1 MTMSADHAQ
10 LARDLGEVGRALH
23 DFPGL
28 GRALTDPTVPA
39 AKKERLIGAA
49 FPELGAP
56 ARQTV
61 LDAAGRDWSSAK
73 ALGRWL
79 EATGVERSFAWAA
92 QEGVLARTIDEVFA
106 FSQLVWHDHGVRRAL
121 TDRGVP
127 LQRRRQLVRT
137 MLGQQMTP
145 AAVEVATAAL
155 GSHRGTIDD
164 ALQDYLTIGAAQAGG
179 KLAVARVAKPLP
191 AAQRARLVDAL
202 QDRLGATIILQ
213 QVVDPQLLGGVRVEC
228 GSEVIDASLAS
239 RLEAV
244 RRDFA

>member
-1 MTMSADHAQ
+1 MTAAADHAQ

-28 GRALTDPTVPA
+28 GRALTDPTVPRP
-39 AKKERLIGAA
+39 KKERLIGAA
-49 FPELGAP
+49 FPSLGAA
-56 ARQTV
+56 ARQLV

-73 ALGRWL
+73 AMGRWL
-79 EATGVERSFAWAA
+79 EATAVEQAFAWAA
-92 QEGVLARTIDEVFA
+92 QEAVLERAIDEVFA
-106 FSQLVWHDHGVRRAL
+106 FSQLVWHDHEVRRAL
-121 TDRGVP
+121 TDRGGP
-127 LQRRRQLVRT
+127 LQRRRQLART
-137 MLGQQMTP
+137 LLGPQMTA

-155 GSHRGTIDD
+155 ASHRGTIDD
-164 ALQDYLTIGAAQAGG
+164 AVQDYLQIGAARAGG

-191 AAQRARLVDAL
+191 AEQRARLVEAL
-202 QDRLGATIILQ
+202 QERLGATIILQ

-228 GSEVIDASLAS
+228 GSEVIDASLAA